1 MEEENELSA
10 GEKAL
15 EVVKEKEKALRA
27 LIAIGSELQNQS
39 GALSLVDTVASG
51 KKIPITQQAFIAAQE
66 KTKGLSLDDMA
77 RYFKGMEQKSAK
89 CLKIICLRTEIL
101 DEDDIDGPRVDL
113 AENISLLKVTQAFRK
128 GAASTQAIQTLIS
141 KRNPMAKLQKSD
153 ELHVPIEKIRNKLKE
168 LRSEASSLRKDAT
181 DKAGSIQDDLKK
193 IMNDPTVSDKVREAA
208 KQMSEQVAE
217 VEAQLK
223 DRKGIMTT
231 PMIHVEEI
239 TLSGDVLAEALAMPE
254 VEEVEEIVATP
265 APELKEEPEE
275 GPKEEPIASEQII
288 PARKPKQQPVT
299 EEENEP
305 EKRKGLIGRIFAWLM
320 ADLKILKK

>member
-1 MEEENELSA
+1 MEEENKLSA
-10 GEKAL
+10 GEQAL

-101 DEDDIDGPRVDL
+101 DEEDIDGPKVDL
-113 AENISLLKVTQAFRK
+113 AENVSLLKVTQAFRK

-153 ELHVPIEKIRNKLKE
+153 ELKVPVEKVRNKLKE
-168 LRSEASSLRKDAT
+168 LKTEASSLRKDAT
-181 DKAGSIQDDLKK
+181 SKAGSIQDDLKK
-193 IMNDPTVSDKVREAA
+193 IMNDPTVSEKVREAA
-208 KQMSEQVAE
+208 KQMSVQVAE
-217 VEAQLK
+217 VETQLK
-223 DRKGIMTT
+223 DRKGIMST

-239 TLSGDVLAEALAMPE
+239 TLSGDVLEEAMAVPE

-265 APELKEEPEE
+265 APEIEEKEPEEEPE
-275 GPKEEPIASEQII
+275 ATEQVI
-288 PARKPKQQPVT
+288 PTRKPKQQPDIT
-299 EEENEP
+299 EEDEP
-305 EKRKGLIGRIFAWLM
+305 EKRKGIIGRLISWLM
-320 ADLKILKK
+320 ADLTIFKK